1 MKRAK
6 TYTYK
11 LTFFNLSKSYILPI
25 SFCRISQHF
34 TEILWLILHTLK
46 DTTKK
51 IMILK
56 KGWHAYC
63 NGTSKSYSLEEIKM
77 ITSKFKNFLLFLVFG
92 SVTLFF
98 TCNASASNSPEETAF
113 VFNTLLFLIMGFLV
127 MWMAAGFAMLESGM
141 VRTKNVSTICL
152 KNIGLYSISG
162 IMFFLVG
169 YNLAYGIPEGGYIG
183 SFAMFVPAED
193 IATGYAANSDW
204 FFQMVFCA
212 TTVSIVSGTI
222 AERVKIWTFFLFAVI
237 LSGIIYPI
245 EMGWQWG
252 GGWLSSMG
260 FSDFAGSTLVHAA
273 GGAAAL
279 AGAIVIGPRFGR
291 FSKDGKPNP
300 MPASSIPLATLGTFI
315 LWLGWFGF
323 NGGSQLAIGTMD
335 DAVAVSNIFV
345 NTNLAACGG
354 LVVAMILSQI
364 MFGKVDVTFALN
376 GALAGL
382 VSITAEPLAP
392 SMMMSIMVGGVGG
405 IIAVIGTKLVE
416 ALTIDDVVGALPV
429 HLLSGIW
436 GTIAVALSNPDTT
449 FRGQIIGTLSVVMF
463 VFVASVIVWSVLKY
477 TIGVRP
483 SQEEEVLGSDASE
496 VGIEA
501 YPYFK

>member
-1 MKRAK
+1 MIKS
-6 TYTYK
+6 K
-11 LTFFNLSKSYILPI
+11 L
-25 SFCRISQHF
+25 
-34 TEILWLILHTLK
+34 
-46 DTTKK
+46 
-51 IMILK
+51 
-56 KGWHAYC
+56 
-63 NGTSKSYSLEEIKM
+63 
-77 ITSKFKNFLLFLVFG
+77 KNFIWFLVLG
-92 SVTLFF
+92 SFTLFF
-98 TCNASASNSPEETAF
+98 TSNASASSSPEETAF
-113 VFNTLLFLIMGFLV
+113 IFNTLLFLICGFLV
-127 MWMAAGFAMLESGM
+127 MWMAAGFSMLESGM

-183 SFAMFVPAED
+183 SFTMFTPAED
-193 IATGYAANSDW
+193 ISTGYASNSDW

-222 AERVKIWTFFLFAVI
+222 AERVKVWAFFIFAII

-252 GGWLSSMG
+252 GGWLSAIG

-279 AGAIVIGPRFGR
+279 AGAIIVGPRIGR
-291 FSKDGKPNP
+291 FKSDGKPNA
-300 MPASSIPLATLGTFI
+300 MPASNIPLATLGTFI

-323 NGGSQLAIGTMD
+323 NGGSQLAIGSMV

-345 NTNLAACGG
+345 YTNLAACSG
-354 LVVAMILSQI
+354 LISAVVLAQLL
-364 MFGKVDVTFALN
+364 FGKVDVTFALN

-392 SMMMSIMVGGVGG
+392 SMMMSLVVGSIGG
-405 IIAVIGTKLVE
+405 IIAVVGTKFIENLR
-416 ALTIDDVVGALPV
+416 IDDVVGALPV
-429 HLLSGIW
+429 HLLAGIW
-436 GTIAVALSNPDTT
+436 GTIAVPLSNSDTSFITQTVGT
-449 FRGQIIGTLSVVMF
+449 FSVIGF
-463 VFVASVIVWSVLKY
+463 VFVVSSIVWFILKA
-477 TIGVRP
+477 IVGVRP
-483 SQEEEVLGSDASE
+483 SEEEEVLGSDASE